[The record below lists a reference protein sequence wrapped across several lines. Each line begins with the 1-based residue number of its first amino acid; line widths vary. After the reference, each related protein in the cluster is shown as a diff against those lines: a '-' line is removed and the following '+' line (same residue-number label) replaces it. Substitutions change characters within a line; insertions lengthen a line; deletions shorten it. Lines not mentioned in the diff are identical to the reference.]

1 MATPTYTVLHRDE
14 TLVVVDKA
22 AGVLTVGRPGSRE
35 RCLLDDLRRDG
46 LPVAPVHRLD
56 RDTSG
61 VLLLCLDMERRA
73 ELEAL
78 FREHHVEKRYLALVT
93 GVPHPRRA
101 VIDVPITDTGAA
113 ARVDR
118 RGRRAVSR
126 YEVLETLSGRQG
138 SAALVRVA
146 TETGRHH
153 QVRVHMAHLG
163 CPLLGDTVY
172 AHKPGEARRQAPRAM
187 LHASWIALPHPV
199 TGQRLRVESEPPP
212 DFAACHAALRQPK
225 S

>member
-1 MATPTYTVLHRDE
+1 MPESTYTLLHRDE

-61 VLLLCLDMERRA
+61 VLLLCLDKSRRT
-73 ELEAL
+73 EIEML
-78 FREHHVEKRYLALVT
+78 FREHKVEKRYLALVA
-93 GVPHPRRA
+93 GVPQPRA
-101 VIDVPITDTGAA
+101 ATIDVPITDTGAR

-118 RGRRAVSR
+118 RGRRAVSH
-126 YEVLETLSGRQG
+126 YEVLETCSGRQG

-153 QVRVHMAHLG
+153 QVRVHLAHLG

-172 AHKPGEARRQAPRAM
+172 ARKPGEARRQAPRAM

-199 TGQRLRVESEPPP
+199 TGKRLRVEAKPPE
-212 DFAACHAALRQPK
+212 DFAACLDSLRKPAG
-225 S
+225 